1 MNEALLLNRQIH
13 EICYE
18 TVTLVARKTKAP
30 AIVKNVVTFFHKH
43 ILGAKNVYPAIF
55 VAHKL
60 EVLVERWDDADI
72 QRKLLVEIYVFLAVC
87 NRPTPQDSQQ
97 PKTTSVPAAEA
108 EPTLVKEMS
117 GRRNEALVLKC
128 VAALVKKHEDTL
140 WQIVESNSSGKLNRY
155 VQAMRFMHNALPNK
169 KEFISEAFKVVCNNK
184 AAFHFNTGDYS
195 PIIFQCM
202 LKVNYIYE
210 AQNMHDKRMDI
221 YLACINCPMD
231 LLRVDPKRAAER
243 ARLLEMTREDDDEY
257 DNNGVNVVM
266 TRAIDLS
273 AR

>member
-1 MNEALLLNRQIH
+1 MNETLLINRQIH

-18 TVTLVARKTKAP
+18 TVSMAVRKTKAH
-30 AIVKNVVTFFHKH
+30 VVLKNVVTFFHKH
-43 ILGAKNVYPAIF
+43 ILGAKNVYLAIF

-60 EVLVERWDDADI
+60 EVLTHRWDDTDI

-87 NRPTPQDSQQ
+87 NRPATHDSQQ
-97 PKTTSVPAAEA
+97 PKTAAVPVVEA

-128 VAALVKKHEDTL
+128 VAVLVKQHEDTL
-140 WQIVESNSSGKLNRY
+140 WQIVETNSSGKLKRY
-155 VQAMRFMHNALPNK
+155 VQAMRFMHNTLPNK

-184 AAFHFNTGDYS
+184 AAFHFNTSDYS

-210 AQNMHDKRMDI
+210 TRNMHDKQMDI

-243 ARLLEMTREDDDEY
+243 ARLLEMTREEDDEHGS
-257 DNNGVNVVM
+257 NGVNVVM